1 MNIAVLIKSVP
12 RSSDLNLNPDFTIP
26 RSGQRMEVNKS
37 DLYAI
42 EEALRIRKKTGGII
56 RVISM
61 GSKSSI
67 NGLRYALSMGADEAF
82 LISDDAFRGSDSY
95 ATSLVLSTAIRK
107 TGADLV
113 ICGKRSSDGSTAQV
127 PSETAAMLG
136 YDLSVNT
143 VRCDVAENGIIC
155 TEKSEYSEIIRKLGF
170 PALIAVE
177 NGINTPRL
185 PDINCIIK
193 SREKEINILGAAE
206 LGISPGECGINGS
219 LTRVVSTER
228 ISAVITREG
237 KSIGSTD
244 EIRAS
249 LISEI
254 SSAVNDNEDIT
265 VSDKKLYD
273 LSALSGN
280 RVMVICEC
288 RNGRICEESLYV
300 IRKALPI
307 ADKLKTGITAVIPR
321 CDDHTVKEIL
331 APLGVGKVYRIDAE
345 DLLTSD
351 INSAAELILKA
362 AETED
367 IRTMLLPS
375 TVLGMRLAPYIAAKS
390 HSGLTADC
398 IELWVDEDK
407 LYQKRPAF
415 SGKVNAVI
423 ISQNSAYEMA
433 TVKPFAC
440 ETEPYEVRHAEI
452 DIKDQGS
459 CETVCESSPSE
470 MVALDQQIIVGIG
483 AGVTDKDELELI
495 KEWCCKNKYGLA
507 ATRRA
512 VDTGM
517 MPVDHQVGLTGRMI
531 SPKLYI
537 AIGISGALEHIVGVT
552 NAGRVISVN
561 PSRSESL
568 SRISDVIYNINSK
581 EFIDIIRKV

>member
-12 RSSDLNLNPDFTIP
+12 RSSDLKLNPDFTIP

-42 EEALRIRKKTGGII
+42 EEALRIRKKTGGKI

-67 NGLRYALSMGADEAF
+67 NALRYALSMGADEAF

-95 ATSLVLSTAIRK
+95 ATSLVLSTVIRK

-113 ICGKRSSDGSTAQV
+113 LCGKRSSDGSTAQV
-127 PSETAAMLG
+127 PVETAVMLG

-143 VRCDVAENGIIC
+143 VKCDVTEKGIVC
-155 TEKSEYSEIIRKLGF
+155 TEKSEYSEIVRKMEL
-170 PALIAVE
+170 PALVAVE

-185 PDINCIIK
+185 PDINGIIK

-206 LGISPGECGINGS
+206 LEISSEKCGINGS

-228 ISAVITREG
+228 LPAVITREG

-249 LISEI
+249 LISETA
-254 SSAVNDNEDIT
+254 SAVNDNENIT

-273 LSALSGN
+273 LSAYSGN
-280 RVMVICEC
+280 RVMIICEC

-300 IRKALPI
+300 IRKVLPI
-307 ADKLKTGITAVIPR
+307 ADKLKTGITAVISR
-321 CDDHTVKEIL
+321 CDTDTVKELL
-331 APLGVGKVYRIDAE
+331 APLGVGKVYRIDT
-345 DLLTSD
+345 DDFLTAD
-351 INSAAELILKA
+351 INAVAELILNA

-415 SGKVNAVI
+415 GGKVNAVI

-433 TVKPFAC
+433 TVKAFAC
-440 ETEPYEVRHAEI
+440 ETETYEVRHAEI
-452 DIKDQGS
+452 DIKDHGS
-459 CETVCESSPSE
+459 CEIVCESSPFE
-470 MVALDQQIIVGIG
+470 MVALDQQIVVGIG
-483 AGVTDKDELELI
+483 AGVTDKEELEFI
-495 KEWCCKNKYGLA
+495 KEWCYKNKYGLA

-517 MPVDHQVGLTGRMI
+517 MSVDHQVGLTGRMI

-552 NAGRVISVN
+552 NAERVISVN
-561 PSRSESL
+561 SSLSENL
-568 SRISDVIYNINSK
+568 SRISDVVYNINSRG
-581 EFIDIIRKV
+581 FIDIIRKV